1 MYISFIRTRGNMPAF
16 LPYDGKISDRILEGN
31 VSIQNYA
38 NCQSILLSRTFFSR
52 VFMNLMVVMAT
63 RWVRLEILALANFK
77 WRNPLWFMNRAISIE
92 ERSSEKA
99 EVCYFIIFIIGLTSL
114 EIKMDISWST
124 SQWKRIFRF
133 LVEDGTGNE
142 YTLSSEKERFLM

>member
-1 MYISFIRTRGNMPAF
+1 MWEKMQKIDTRHVLKRKKNKRMYISFIRTRGNMPGF

-31 VSIQNYA
+31 VSTQNYA

-114 EIKMDISWST
+114 ENKDGYFLINVPVKRDI
-124 SQWKRIFRF
+124 
-133 LVEDGTGNE
+133 
-142 YTLSSEKERFLM
+142 